1 MAIIGDSEQEARDKY
16 EVLQALV
23 DPVVGLAQLAGS
35 MGDLTGY
42 PLDGPVPRLP
52 DWRLRSRGQLMYD
65 LAQRRNL
72 TIRELYLAI
81 AAGNG
86 HRQVIGTPA
95 QVADHMQEWFENE
108 AADGFNV
115 LPAHSPG
122 GLAEFVDRVVPE
134 LQRRGLYRTAYEGR
148 TLREHLGVARPPS
161 RYSVPPA
168 EAAG

>member
-1 MAIIGDSEQEARDKY
+1 
-16 EVLQALV
+16 
-23 DPVVGLAQLAGS
+23 
-35 MGDLTGY
+35 
-42 PLDGPVPRLP
+42 
-52 DWRLRSRGQLMYD
+52 MYD

-72 TIRELYLAI
+72 TIRQLYLAI

-86 HRQVIGTPA
+86 HCQVIGTPV
-95 QVADHMQEWFENE
+95 QIADHMQEWFENE

-122 GLAEFVDRVVPE
+122 GLAAFVDRVVPE

-148 TLREHLGVARPPS
+148 TLREQLGVARPPS
-161 RYSVPPA
+161 RYSMPPV